1 MMKIY
6 LENSGS
12 AWHDETIDIP
22 NGGLGQQPWRLEW
35 GQNGGTISGNS
46 QRGNAGIT
54 KFPETWY
61 VVLEAW
67 YSRQAGME

>member
-12 AWHDETIDIP
+12 AWHDEMIDIP
-22 NGGLGQQPWRLEW
+22 NRGLGQQPWRLEW

-54 KFPETWY
+54 NS
-61 VVLEAW
+61 L
-67 YSRQAGME
+67 RRGMWS